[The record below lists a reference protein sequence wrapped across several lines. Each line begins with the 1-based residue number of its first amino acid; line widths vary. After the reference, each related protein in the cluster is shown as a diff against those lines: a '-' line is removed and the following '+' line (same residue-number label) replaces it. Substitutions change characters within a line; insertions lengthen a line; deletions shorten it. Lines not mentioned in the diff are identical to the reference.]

1 MPRLRSSAS
10 LNPPVGGVPT
20 SRGSFEDLAA
30 APMVACTGAEEAVSA
45 EGFTVDSMP
54 DAICM
59 RVSSMFAEPACS
71 AAPATVLP
79 PCVGSGL
86 GLAVDSLFPFH
97 GQGGDVC
104 DVSGKD
110 VAEAGHT
117 STLASPLALGAMAGP
132 SSFETG
138 AISIMAPSPLL
149 MDSNLE
155 RADIGPFS

>member
-1 MPRLRSSAS
+1 
-10 LNPPVGGVPT
+10 
-20 SRGSFEDLAA
+20 
-30 APMVACTGAEEAVSA
+30 MVACTGTEEAVSA

-59 RVSSMFAEPACS
+59 RVSSMLAEPACS

-79 PCVGSGL
+79 TCVGSGL

-110 VAEAGHT
+110 VAKAGHT

-138 AISIMAPSPLL
+138 AISNMAPSPLL